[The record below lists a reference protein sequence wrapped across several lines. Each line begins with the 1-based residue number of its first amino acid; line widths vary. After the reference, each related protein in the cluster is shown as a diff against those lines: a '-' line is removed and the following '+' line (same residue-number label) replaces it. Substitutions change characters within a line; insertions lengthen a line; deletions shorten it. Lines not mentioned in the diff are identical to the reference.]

1 MESTTRTAD
10 QAESIY
16 GQSTIVK
23 EDFKQNFKT
32 YLINPLSNGMAG
44 FAAIFSLILISKLL
58 GYFLGS
64 YETFNVG
71 MSDVIYSLTGFVL
84 GAGIKFFEFFGKED

>member
-1 MESTTRTAD
+1 MENTTRTTE
-10 QAESIY
+10 QANNLYS
-16 GQSTIVK
+16 QSTIVND
-23 EDFKQNFKT
+23 EFKQNFKI

-44 FAAIFSLILISKLL
+44 FAAIFSLILISKLF